1 MGIMEKKMETIGL
14 LWNPLAAFPTHY
26 ASASIRPA
34 ALGEKPLLIRVYA
47 QISKSEKLPV
57 HPGASR

>member
-1 MGIMEKKMETIGL
+1 MEKKMDTIGL
-14 LWNPLAAFPTHY
+14 LWNALAAFPTHY
-26 ASASIRPA
+26 ASASMRPV

-47 QISKSEKLPV
+47 QISKSDKLLV